1 MKLRDYQKK
10 IATEAC
16 EILNRLKFVY
26 ISAEVRCGKTLM
38 ALEASRLFGA
48 KNVLFVTKIKA
59 ISSVQGDYDKFGFSE
74 SFKIT
79 IVNTESLHTI
89 IGELEV
95 KVKAKMKELKD
106 NKEKLEAYQK
116 KIDEQKK
123 TLDGFDLIIS
133 DEHHKYGAYP
143 KPSGGQKLFKEKMQ
157 NKPVVCL
164 SGTPSPES
172 YSQLYH
178 QLNLTKYAPF
188 SNYPTFYKWAK
199 DFVEVRQKKLPHG
212 TINDYTRADRGKI
225 FKIINGYFITYT
237 QKQAGFTTTINEEIL
252 EVEML
257 PLTYSVI
264 KKLEKDKVIQGDND
278 VILADTGVKLM
289 QKVHQL
295 YSGTVKFESGESIVL
310 DYSKASFIK
319 QKFQGKKIVIF
330 YKFKAEL
337 DALKSVFKDY
347 LTTDLNEFNASEK
360 SIALQIVSGREG
372 INLSKASAIVYY
384 NIDFSAVSYWQSR
397 DRMTTIDRIDSKV
410 YWIFAKGGIEHEI
423 YKTVANKKD
432 FTLSIY
438 KQ

>member
-48 KNVLFVTKIKA
+48 KNVLFVTKIRA

-74 SFKIT
+74 FFKMT
-79 IVNTESLHTI
+79 IVNTESLHKQ
-89 IGELEV
+89 LN
-95 KVKAKMKELKD
+95 D
-106 NKEKLEAYQK
+106 Y
-116 KIDEQKK
+116 
-123 TLDGFDLIIS
+123 DLIIS

-143 KPSGGQKLFKEKMQ
+143 KPSKGQQVFKTKYG
-157 NKPVVCL
+157 NKPVICL

-199 DFVEVRQKKLPHG
+199 DFVEVRQRKLPHG

-438 KQ
+438 KQKN